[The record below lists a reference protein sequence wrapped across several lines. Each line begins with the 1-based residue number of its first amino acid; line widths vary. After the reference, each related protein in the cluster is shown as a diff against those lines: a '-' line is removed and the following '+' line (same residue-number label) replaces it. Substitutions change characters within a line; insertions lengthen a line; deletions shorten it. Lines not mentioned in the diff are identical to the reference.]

1 MKQKKRHEKII
12 SELDD
17 WPYFIAR
24 DGWLPADQYE
34 ELEDDQLPWTKQIVK
49 HQTADFLREL
59 DVDYANVQIHSD
71 IAYILPDE
79 HTKRQYGKILMPK
92 QLRTEAIRR
101 AHGVG
106 HYGQRRTRNKVAQE
120 YYWPGLA
127 RDVFNFVK
135 ACPQCQR
142 NKAIRAPRRDY
153 LKFPVTNRLK
163 TLHMD
168 IVGPL
173 PQVGRKRFII
183 TMIDRF
189 TRWVEA
195 VPVASHTA
203 DVIIR
208 TLFQHWIV
216 RFGVP
221 RTIITDQGAE
231 FESHEFRRFTQYM
244 GIQRARTTSY
254 HPQANGIIERMH
266 ATLKAAIRCMTDSGL
281 TWVKA
286 LPTCLLGLRTAVSDW
301 GVSPS
306 LVMYGEQ
313 ISIPGMVVHHVP
325 DMEGASPHELVMEL
339 QKESEFLREIILAN
353 DKTLGGNDGVE
364 PQMPRFPTDFV
375 LLREPVEK
383 GALNPRYRG
392 PFKIIEVDGP
402 NVVILKQGK
411 EERVNAD
418 RCRPYY
424 TINYPS
430 LKVDKDKEDP
440 QPQEI
445 NKIMKNEQNIKDCV
459 VQLPKVDIPG
469 PSININELPEQFA
482 QVNLT
487 KGVRGVHPLAFM
499 TTTEKLVI

>member
-1 MKQKKRHEKII
+1 MKKDKKQQKKQEKVIAD
-12 SELDD
+12 LDE
-17 WPYFIAR
+17 WPYYIDR

-34 ELEDDQLPWTKQIVK
+34 DVSDEELQWTQRIIK
-49 HQTADFLREL
+49 HQTADFLRDL
-59 DVDYANVQIHSD
+59 DIDYANAQIHAD
-71 IAYILPDE
+71 ITYLLPDE
-79 HTKRQYGKILMPK
+79 QSTRQYGKILMPEA
-92 QLRTEAIRR
+92 LRTEAIRR

-120 YYWPGLA
+120 YYWPSLA
-127 RDVFNFVK
+127 KDVYNYVK
-135 ACPQCQR
+135 SCPRCQR

-173 PQVGRKRFII
+173 PAVGKKRFII

-203 DVIIR
+203 DVVIR

-221 RTIITDQGAE
+221 YTIVTDQGAE
-231 FESHEFRRFTQYM
+231 FESREFQRFTQYM
-244 GIQRARTTSY
+244 GIKRARTTSY

-266 ATLKAAIRCMTDSGL
+266 ATLKAAMRCMTESGI

-313 ISIPGMVVHHVP
+313 ISIPGMVVHHIP
-325 DMEGASPHELVMEL
+325 DIPDALPHELVSEL
-339 QKESEFLREIILAN
+339 QKESEVLRQIILAN
-353 DKTLGGNDGVE
+353 DKTLAGSDNLQE
-364 PQMPRFPTDFV
+364 RMPKFPTDFV
-375 LLREPVEK
+375 LLREPVDR
-383 GALNPRYRG
+383 GSLNPRYRG
-392 PFKIIEVDGP
+392 PFKIVKIEGP
-402 NVVILKQGK
+402 NVVIWKEGKQ
-411 EERVNAD
+411 ERVNAD

-424 TINYPS
+424 TINYQA
-430 LKVDKDKEDP
+430 LDVEKLREDP
-440 QPQEI
+440 PPQEI
-445 NKIMKNEQNIKDCV
+445 NKMMKQEQVMPECQ
-459 VQLPKVDIPG
+459 VQLSRLDIPG
-469 PSININELPEQFA
+469 TSINVHDLMNEDGEINFTRELEEFI
-482 QVNLT
+482 LSI
-487 KGVRGVHPLAFM
+487 L
-499 TTTEKLVI
+499 